1 MRLLNEEDITIW
13 SNYMEHT
20 FSVIFSS
27 PYWRAHSASP
37 LEPQKKITSGQDSS
51 AIDQAAA
58 EVCNAPK
65 AGITVVRSN
74 DKIVKGGCSVSI
86 ADGTF
91 LWGFYLRPL
100 EFSCGFDMN

>member
-1 MRLLNEEDITIW
+1 MVKLHGAYIFCYLFLSLLAR
-13 SNYMEHT
+13 T
-20 FSVIFSS
+20 FCVAIGTTK
-27 PYWRAHSASP
+27 
-37 LEPQKKITSGQDSS
+37 KKITSGQDSS